1 MLISLL
7 YGRGRIFQ
15 RTYICRKKKF
25 IIINNSVSCL
35 TFRLYPIR
43 FSKRK
48 VLLPQRIIW
57 QWQCRSLRESRGK
70 WCSDG
75 GSKSRLEQAER
86 LCIARATN
94 IESIVWINI
103 HPLVDCSICLFG
115 PTQFQ
120 LAHGQAHACEARSW
134 KLMHVRRRW
143 LAVMTHKIIRVVIW
157 PDTCMHMQNSVPT
170 FFCSVLY
177 SFPSCSFF
185 TFLFPMLSQIF
196 LL

>member
-1 MLISLL
+1 MAGLL
-7 YGRGRIFQ
+7 GLGEPPNR
-15 RTYICRKKKF
+15 
-25 IIINNSVSCL
+25 
-35 TFRLYPIR
+35 PA
-43 FSKRK
+43 
-48 VLLPQRIIW
+48 
-57 QWQCRSLRESRGK
+57 
-70 WCSDG
+70 G
-75 GSKSRLEQAER
+75 GSQESNVHSGEAPSLCLVFLFFLPTVNVGTGR

-94 IESIVWINI
+94 IESIVWTNI
-103 HPLVDCSICLFG
+103 HLLVDCPICLFG

-120 LAHGQAHACEARSW
+120 LAHGQAHACEAGSW

-157 PDTCMHMQNSVPT
+157 PDTCMHMQNFCAYF

-185 TFLFPMLSQIF
+185 TFIFPMLSQIF

>member
-1 MLISLL
+1 MDNINEMLISLL

-15 RTYICRKKKF
+15 RTYICRKKKS

-70 WCSDG
+70 WCSDD
-75 GSKSRLEQAER
+75 GSKSRLERAER

-94 IESIVWINI
+94 IGMNKYTFVGE
-103 HPLVDCSICLFG
+103 LFYLFIWTNTISVVPWTSACMRG
-115 PTQFQ
+115 GVLKT
-120 LAHGQAHACEARSW
+120 HACEVGSW

-143 LAVMTHKIIRVVIW
+143 
-157 PDTCMHMQNSVPT
+157 
-170 FFCSVLY
+170 
-177 SFPSCSFF
+177 
-185 TFLFPMLSQIF
+185 
-196 LL
+196 